1 MDDDLKRRCENSFYS
16 ELYHFDETSQDL
28 VLDQTT
34 GRIMLRKVLEIYEIA
49 VFKWLQENPNSHI
62 PVVYTFHEENDK
74 LTILEEYIQGDTLD
88 VFLQTRN
95 PDLKERLR
103 ILFDICDALDFL
115 HNAPI
120 PIIHRD
126 IKAKNI
132 MLTSDGIVKLID
144 FDASKSFHP
153 GKEVD
158 TTLIGT
164 VGSAAPEQYGFRQ
177 SDARTDIYSL
187 GILIK
192 ELFPNDNRFSG
203 IIDKA
208 TQMEPKLRYQR
219 VSELKSAL
227 EKEFCQKTKQKSSN
241 PVITIF
247 FLAIAILV
255 VYFAIRH
262 FSKPK
267 GDVAE
272 QDLIEKTEN
281 SDSKDLSSEPEAGTT
296 NISPDHPDTSEV
308 ITSIGKTDN
317 NSGKSIGLLFEE
329 SSWYINPSGNSGDIY
344 IRYAAIISNS
354 SDKAVEF
361 PGIRVTAKNKE
372 KIVLGTDDMIGQC
385 IMPGDTIILNNFI
398 SAFDCKPADVSE
410 VDFSFCNG
418 DPSSSL
424 SSATSS
430 DFIIK
435 GINEH
440 MDSLFGNVTGE
451 ITSKYQDEINI
462 SITAV
467 FRKNGKLVASE
478 SDYIDNLKPDN
489 PTAFQINISSEL
501 PEHDSVEVMAKKW

>member
-88 VFLQTRN
+88 VFLQTKN

-192 ELFPNDNRFSG
+192 ELFPNDNRFAD
-203 IIDKA
+203 IVDKA

-219 VSELKSAL
+219 VSELKHAL
-227 EKEFCQKTKQKSSN
+227 EKKFGAETKKTLN
-241 PVITIF
+241 PVMTIF
-247 FLAIAILV
+247 FIAIAILV
-255 VYFAIRH
+255 MCFTIRH
-262 FSKPK
+262 FSKPQ
-267 GDVAE
+267 GSIAE
-272 QDLIEKTEN
+272 QYMTEENESSDPKELLSEHKTSTTYN
-281 SDSKDLSSEPEAGTT
+281 PKSSDSSDIVSGTGKMD
-296 NISPDHPDTSEV
+296 NTS
-308 ITSIGKTDN
+308 GN
-317 NSGKSIGLLFEE
+317 GFGLIFEE
-329 SSWYINPSGNSGDIY
+329 SSWYIDYSGTPDNIY
-344 IRYAAIISNS
+344 ICYAALISNIGE
-354 SDKAVEF
+354 KAVEF
-361 PGIRVTAKNKE
+361 PGIRVTAKNNE
-372 KIVLGTDDMIGQC
+372 GIVLGTNDTMGQC
-385 IMPGDTIILNNFI
+385 IMPGDTIILDDFI
-398 SAFDCKPADVSE
+398 STSGCKPSDVSE
-410 VDFSFCNG
+410 VDFSFYNG
-418 DPSSSL
+418 NPSPSL
-424 SSATSS
+424 SSTTNN
-430 DFIIK
+430 DFTIT

-467 FRKNGKLVASE
+467 FRKNGKLVASK